1 MKNAL
6 LFLIVCLMVVCSSAT
21 AHGQKTWAGKW
32 NNRKYGTSGPLKC
45 VGGESRAGQWNA
57 VFTGTFKGDP
67 FEFRAAFQGKA
78 GRQST
83 VLSGQS
89 TIRGAKYQWTG
100 KIQGRQLTGSY
111 KAANGNYGEFQLN
124 ETGGTGRSPSPKSA
138 STTTRPA
145 ASRYKIKNG
154 DRLLFIGNSFM
165 ANEGGV
171 FNYLAA
177 ALQKDRVR
185 ISVDKQINYG
195 KALREMMKPEV
206 RAAIEAGDAA
216 AVVITS
222 GRLDIM
228 KQFEGGIRNAG
239 AKTVVFMTWET
250 RHPGNRASTSQYT
263 EATWKAVQEMRQM
276 ERDTGAMIV
285 PAAVAF
291 HSLTTK
297 PPEAMPRIDYLWK
310 PRNIHQNEIGT
321 MVNAWMLY
329 AVLTG
334 NSPVGVNFDMPPYV
348 VGQKLKSNPDI
359 RFTRDL
365 RTALQER
372 VWEVAQAW
380 KAGKSH
386 LE

>member
-1 MKNAL
+1 MRNAL
-6 LFLIVCLMVVCSSAT
+6 LFLIICLMHVSSPVA
-21 AHGQKTWAGKW
+21 AQDQKTWTGKW

-45 VGGESRAGQWNA
+45 VAGDPRAGQWNA

-67 FEFRAAFQGKA
+67 FKFRAAFHGKA

-83 VLSGQS
+83 DLSGQS
-89 TIRGAKYQWTG
+89 TIRGARYQWTG

-124 ETGGTGRSPSPKSA
+124 ETGGSGRSPSPKSA
-138 STTTRPA
+138 ATDTKRA
-145 ASRYKIKNG
+145 AARYEIKNG

-177 ALQKDRVR
+177 ALQKNRV
-185 ISVDKQINYG
+185 STNVDKQINYG

-206 RAAIEAGDAA
+206 RSAIEAGDAA

-222 GRLDIM
+222 GQLDIM
-228 KQFEGGIRNAG
+228 KRFDGGIRQAG
-239 AKTVVFMTWET
+239 MKTVVFMTWEL
-250 RHPGNRASTSQYT
+250 RHPGNRATTSQYT
-263 EATWKAVQEMRQM
+263 EATRKAVQEMRRM
-276 ERDTGAMIV
+276 ERETGAMIV

-291 HSLTTK
+291 HSLTTR
-297 PPEAMPRIDYLWK
+297 PPEGMPRVDYLWK
-310 PRNIHQNEIGT
+310 PRNIHQNELGT

-329 AVLTG
+329 SVLTG

-348 VGQKLKSNPDI
+348 VGQKVKSEPDI

-372 VWEVAQAW
+372 VWEVAQVW

>member
-1 MKNAL
+1 MKNSL
-6 LFLIVCLMVVCSSAT
+6 LFITVCLIVACSPA
-21 AHGQKTWAGKW
+21 AAQEQKTWTGKW

-45 VGGESRAGQWNA
+45 VAGESRAGQWNA

-83 VLSGQS
+83 DLSGQS
-89 TIRGAKYQWTG
+89 TIRGARYQWTG

-124 ETGGTGRSPSPKSA
+124 ETGGAGRSPSPKSA
-138 STTTRPA
+138 ATDTKPA
-145 ASRYKIKNG
+145 ASRYEIKNG

-165 ANEGGV
+165 ANDGGV

-177 ALQKDRVR
+177 ALQKNRVS
-185 ISVDKQINYG
+185 INVDKQINYG
-195 KALREMMKPEV
+195 KPLREMMKPEV
-206 RAAIEAGDAA
+206 RSAIEAGDAD

-222 GRLDIM
+222 GQLDIM
-228 KQFEGGIRNAG
+228 KRFDGGIRQAG
-239 AKTVVFMTWET
+239 MKTVVFMTWEL
-250 RHPGNRASTSQYT
+250 RHPGNRATTSQYT
-263 EATWKAVQEMRQM
+263 DATRKAVQEMRRM

-291 HSLTTK
+291 HSLTTR
-297 PPEAMPRIDYLWK
+297 PPEGMPRIDYLWK
-310 PRNIHQNEIGT
+310 PRNIHQNELGT

-329 AVLTG
+329 SVLTG

-348 VGQKLKSNPDI
+348 VGQKVKSEPDI
-359 RFTRDL
+359 RLTRDL

>member
-6 LFLIVCLMVVCSSAT
+6 LFLIVCSMVVCSSAI
-21 AHGQKTWAGKW
+21 AQEQKTWAGKW

-45 VGGESRAGQWNA
+45 VAGEPGAGQWNA

-83 VLSGQS
+83 DLSGQS

-100 KIQGRQLTGSY
+100 KIQGRQLNGSY

-124 ETGGTGRSPSPKSA
+124 ETGGTGRSPSPNSA
-138 STTTRPA
+138 STPARPT
-145 ASRYKIKNG
+145 ASRYEIENE

-177 ALQKDRVR
+177 ALQKNRVQ

-206 RAAIEAGDAA
+206 RAAIEAGDSD

-228 KQFEGGIRNAG
+228 KQFDGGIRQSG
-239 AKTVVFMTWET
+239 AKTVVFMTWEL

-263 EATWKAVQEMRQM
+263 DATRKAVQEMRRM
-276 ERDTGAMIV
+276 ERETGAMIV

-291 HSLTTK
+291 HSLTAR
-297 PPEAMPRIDYLWK
+297 PPEGMPRTDYLWK

-329 AVLTG
+329 SVLTG

-348 VGQKLKSNPDI
+348 VGQKVKSEPEI
-359 RFTRDL
+359 RLTRDL